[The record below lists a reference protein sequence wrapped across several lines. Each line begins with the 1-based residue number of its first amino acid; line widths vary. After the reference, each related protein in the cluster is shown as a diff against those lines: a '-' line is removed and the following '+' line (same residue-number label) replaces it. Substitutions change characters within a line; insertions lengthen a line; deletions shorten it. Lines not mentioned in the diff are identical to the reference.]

1 MLKPNK
7 LANNNFLSSLDLSTD
22 EVLHILDLA
31 NNFKN
36 KKLNIDLG
44 NKVLGLIFD
53 KSSTRTRV
61 SFQVAMTRL
70 GGTTIDLNP
79 TTSQIGRGEPIKDT
93 ARVLSRYCDVIAIR
107 TFDHSD
113 LEEYAKWSTKPVIN
127 ALTDLEH
134 PCQALADFMTIKE
147 EFLDFK
153 DVVLTFIGDGN
164 NVANSLILC
173 GALLGVE
180 VRIACPKGYE
190 PNSLLIDK
198 AYEIYKNKNL
208 LKITNDPNTAVL
220 GANVLYTDVWSSM
233 GEENQK
239 EEKDKYLPSFFIS
252 QILDV
257 VTLEKLKFS
266 KADIAKT
273 KLLRKWHLFLKNKN
287 IAQLDEFDRF
297 KLHQELEM
305 FLPSFIFYLPQ
316 NSQLDWLHKWRDND
330 DKLFHPSNLVNG
342 DLIKKNLEI
351 KDGPILGELLQ
362 YLSQELAYK
371 RLNNFDEAIYKAKQW
386 IEQNAP
392 KCD

>member
-7 LANNNFLSSLDLSTD
+7 LVNKNFLSNLDLSTD
-22 EVLHILDLA
+22 EVFHILELA
-31 NNFKN
+31 KNFKN
-36 KKLNIDLG
+36 KKINFDPN

-134 PCQALADFMTIKE
+134 PCQALADFLTIHE

-153 DVVLTFIGDGN
+153 DVNLTFIGDGN

-173 GALLGVE
+173 GALLGVN
-180 VRIACPKGYE
+180 VTIACPKGYE
-190 PNSLLIDK
+190 PNSLVLKK
-198 AYEIYKNKNL
+198 AYEIYKNKDF
-208 LKITNDPNTAVL
+208 LKITNDPITAVQ

-239 EEKDKYLPSFFIS
+239 EDKDK
-252 QILDV
+252 D
-257 VTLEKLKFS
+257 
-266 KADIAKT
+266 
-273 KLLRKWHLFLKNKN
+273 FLGFT
-287 IAQLDEFDRF
+287 IDR
-297 KLHQELEM
+297 
-305 FLPSFIFYLPQ
+305 
-316 NSQLDWLHKWRDND
+316 
-330 DKLFHPSNLVNG
+330 NLVRNA
-342 DLIKKNLEI
+342 DKDAIILHCLPAYRAKEI
-351 KDGPILGELLQ
+351 TDEVIESKSSRIFEQAENRMHAQQALLSCL
-362 YLSQELAYK
+362 LS
-371 RLNNFDEAIYKAKQW
+371 
-386 IEQNAP
+386 
-392 KCD
+392 

>member
-1 MLKPNK
+1 MPNQIK
-7 LANNNFLSSLDLSTD
+7 LANKNILSSLDISSD
-22 EVLHILDLA
+22 ELLHIFQLA
-31 NNFKN
+31 KNFKN
-36 KKLNIDLG
+36 KEINFDLKS
-44 NKVLGLIFD
+44 KVLGLIFD

-61 SFQVAMTRL
+61 SFQVAMNRL

-79 TTSQIGRGEPIKDT
+79 TTSQIGRGEPIRDT

-134 PCQALADFMTIKE
+134 PCQALADFLTIKE

-239 EEKDKYLPSFFIS
+239 EQKDK
-252 QILDV
+252 D
-257 VTLEKLKFS
+257 
-266 KADIAKT
+266 
-273 KLLRKWHLFLKNKN
+273 
-287 IAQLDEFDRF
+287 
-297 KLHQELEM
+297 
-305 FLPSFIFYLPQ
+305 FYGFTI
-316 NSQLDWLHKWRDND
+316 D
-330 DKLFHPSNLVNG
+330 SNLLKEARKDVIVLHCLPAYRGKEITDEVIESKNSRIFEQAENRMHVQQA
-342 DLIKKNLEI
+342 LISC
-351 KDGPILGELLQ
+351 LL
-362 YLSQELAYK
+362 A
-371 RLNNFDEAIYKAKQW
+371 
-386 IEQNAP
+386 
-392 KCD
+392 

>member
-7 LANNNFLSSLDLSTD
+7 LANNNFLSSLDLSTN

-36 KKLNIDLG
+36 KKLNIDIG

-79 TTSQIGRGEPIKDT
+79 TTSQIGRGEPIRDT

-107 TFDHSD
+107 TFNHSD

-134 PCQALADFMTIKE
+134 PCQALADFLTIQE

-153 DVVLTFIGDGN
+153 NVILTFIGDGN

-190 PNSLLIDK
+190 PNSLVIKK
-198 AYEIYKNKNL
+198 AYEIYKNKDL
-208 LKITNDPNTAVL
+208 LKITNDPITAVQ

-233 GEENQK
+233 GEEDQK
-239 EEKDKYLPSFFIS
+239 EDKDK
-252 QILDV
+252 D
-257 VTLEKLKFS
+257 
-266 KADIAKT
+266 
-273 KLLRKWHLFLKNKN
+273 FLGFT
-287 IAQLDEFDRF
+287 I
-297 KLHQELEM
+297 
-305 FLPSFIFYLPQ
+305 
-316 NSQLDWLHKWRDND
+316 DN
-330 DKLFHPSNLVNG
+330 NLVRNA
-342 DLIKKNLEI
+342 DKDAIILHCLPAYRSKEI
-351 KDGPILGELLQ
+351 TDEVIDSKRSRIFEQAENRMHAQQALLLCL
-362 YLSQELAYK
+362 LS
-371 RLNNFDEAIYKAKQW
+371 
-386 IEQNAP
+386 
-392 KCD
+392 